1 MKLWFKITSSNDD
14 KLTEDRE
21 STVIFFFFFFSIS
34 SLGKLI
40 GLTLHDPKCGLWNFK
55 EYMLPRINI
64 SVTIV
69 V

>member
-21 STVIFFFFFFSIS
+21 STVIFFFFFSIS